1 MLLKQLQF
9 LMSIVFRR
17 ALECGR
23 SGRVR
28 PTAPKLVEFVW
39 YRMKDKS
46 SSRIQDAGSA
56 AAMGPGALEPGFVVT
71 RCLSSDVDDQMA
83 RSLG

>member
-1 MLLKQLQF
+1 M
-9 LMSIVFRR
+9 
-17 ALECGR
+17 E
-23 SGRVR
+23 
-28 PTAPKLVEFVW
+28 
-39 YRMKDKS
+39 DKS